1 MFSLFFINRP
11 KFAFVIAIVIMI
23 AGALAIKAIP
33 VNQFPDITPPQ
44 ILVTTAYPG
53 ASADVVEQSVATIIE
68 AQINGVENMLYMSS
82 SSGNDGSY
90 SLTIT
95 FAVGTDPDIA
105 AVNVQNRVVQAT
117 AKLPAEVTQQGVVTK
132 KQSSSMLMVIN
143 IISSDKNH
151 DDVYLSNYTSIY
163 IQDALSRINGV
174 GNVSQFGAKDYGMRV
189 WLSPERLTALNL
201 TATDVANAIRSQN
214 IQASAGQIGSPPFK
228 SEQQFQYTLQ
238 AKGRLTTLEEFENIT
253 IRANEDG
260 SFLRLKDV
268 ARLEIGSQSYA
279 ATSTLNGQPSA
290 AVAVYQAPGANAL
303 TVADDVYKALDKLSE
318 RFPDSLEY
326 KVLYDT
332 TKFVRSSIK
341 EVLNT
346 LMITFFLVVLVTYLF
361 LGDWRSTLIPA
372 IAIPVSLIGT
382 FAVLFAVGFTANTI
396 SLFAIILA
404 IGIVVDDCI
413 VVVENVQRHLT
424 EKNCTPKE
432 ATALAMK
439 EVISPIIAT
448 TLVLMA
454 VFVPVAF
461 MPGITGELYKQFAIT
476 ISVAVAISSI
486 NALTLAPA
494 LSGLLLNK
502 DTGKAKGF
510 LLLFSRLV
518 DGTRNKYMVIVD
530 KLNRHLMV
538 TVIIMAAFI
547 AGTVGLFKMAPTGF
561 LPLEDNGFFMS
572 HIQLPDGASL
582 NRTEEVVADITEMM
596 LTTEGVSDVIAIS
609 GISIISGAA
618 SNAALVI
625 PILTPW
631 EERTDASVQWYNI
644 LGRLNQ
650 QVATIPAAQGFVFPM
665 PAIMGLGTGGGF
677 EAQVLDL
684 VGGTPAELAQAIG
697 SLVYAANQDPR
708 LSRVYST
715 YSANVPQYFIDIDRD
730 KAETL
735 GISVKEIFSTLQTN
749 FGSSYINDFNLYGKV
764 YRVMIQ
770 AEAEYR
776 QSITDL
782 SRLHVRNKNND
793 MVPLTAL
800 VEVSPVLGPQ
810 MISRYNMRKSAT
822 VQGNPGAGLSSGDA
836 LIAFEEVAKKALP
849 DGYAIEW
856 TGTAVQEQE
865 AGSYVLLIFS
875 LAFIFAYL
883 FLVAQYESWT
893 APVAVVLSV
902 VIAIFGALIPIML
915 LPFVS
920 NDLYAQVGIVML
932 IGLASKSAILIVE
945 FAKEQRDN
953 GMSILD
959 AAHTAA
965 KLRFRAV
972 MMTAL
977 SFILGVLPLA
987 FASGAG
993 ASSRM
998 VIGWV
1003 VLVGMLLATFVGT
1016 LFIPSLFV
1024 IMQTMKEKFNPPVS
1038 SQEKNNDMTSL
1049 KD

>member
-11 KFAFVIAIVIMI
+11 KFAFVIAIIIMI
-23 AGALAIKAIP
+23 AGGLAINSIA
-33 VNQFPDITPPQ
+33 VNQFPEITPPQ
-44 ILVTTAYPG
+44 VQVTTSYPG
-53 ASADVVEQSVATIIE
+53 ASADVVAQSVASIIE
-68 AQINGVENMLYMSS
+68 AEVNGVENMLYMSS
-82 SSGNDGSY
+82 SNGNDGSY

-95 FAVGTDPDIA
+95 FEVGTDADIA
-105 AVNVQNRVVQAT
+105 AINVQNRVAQAT
-117 AKLPAEVTQQGVVTK
+117 AKLPAEVTQQGVTTK

-143 IISSDKNH
+143 LVSSDKDH
-151 DDVYLSNYTSIY
+151 DDVYLSNYSSIY

-189 WLSPERLTALNL
+189 WLSPDRLTALNL
-201 TATDVANAIRSQN
+201 TTTDVANAIRSQN
-214 IQASAGQIGSPPFK
+214 IQASAGQIGAAPFK
-228 SEQQFQYTLQ
+228 DSQQFQYTLQ
-238 AKGRLTTLEEFENIT
+238 AKGRLTSVEEFENII
-253 IRANEDG
+253 IRANSDG
-260 SFLRLKDV
+260 SFLRLKHI
-268 ARLEIGSQSYA
+268 ARLELGSQSYSSS
-279 ATSTLNGQPSA
+279 STLNGKPSA
-290 AVAVYQAPGANAL
+290 AIAVYQSPGANAL
-303 TVADDVYKALDKLSE
+303 NVADDVYKALDELAE
-318 RFPDSLEY
+318 RFPDALEY

-332 TKFVRSSIK
+332 TKFVRSSIN
-341 EVLNT
+341 EVIST
-346 LMITFFLVVLVTYLF
+346 LFITFFLVVLVTFLF

-382 FAVLFAVGFTANTI
+382 FAVLFAAGFTANTI
-396 SLFAIILA
+396 SLFAIVLA

-413 VVVENVQRHLT
+413 VVVENVQRHLDEGGPDGPYT
-424 EKNCTPKE
+424 AKE
-432 ATALAMK
+432 ATAVAMK
-439 EVISPIIAT
+439 EVFSPVIAT

-454 VFVPVAF
+454 VFIPVAF

-476 ISVAVAISSI
+476 ISVAVAISSL

-494 LSGLLLNK
+494 LSGLLLNSE
-502 DTGKAKGF
+502 TGKAKGF
-510 LLLFSRLV
+510 LLLFSKAV
-518 DGTRNKYMVIVD
+518 DSTRNKYIKIVD

-547 AGTVGLFKMAPTGF
+547 VGTLGLFKVAPTGF
-561 LPLEDNGFFMS
+561 LPLEDNGYFMS

-582 NRTEEVVADITEMM
+582 NRTEEVLQQVTEMM
-596 LTTEGVSDVIAIS
+596 LEVDGVSDVIAIS
-609 GISIISGAA
+609 GFSIMSGAA

-631 EERTDASVQWYNI
+631 DERTTPPLQWYNI
-644 LGRLNQ
+644 LKKLNQ
-650 QVATIPAAQGFVFPM
+650 KIAAIPSAQGFVFPT
-665 PAIMGLGTGGGF
+665 PPIMGLGTGSGF
-677 EAQVLDL
+677 EAKILDL
-684 VGGTPAELAQAIG
+684 DGGTPDELAQAIR
-697 SLVYAANQDPR
+697 SLVFSANQDPR
-708 LSRVYST
+708 LSRVFST

-730 KAETL
+730 KALTL
-735 GISVKEIFSTLQTN
+735 GISIQEIFSTLQSN

-782 SRLHVRNKNND
+782 SRINIRNSNND
-793 MVPLTAL
+793 MVPLESL
-800 VEVSPVLGPQ
+800 VEVTPILGPQ
-810 MISRYNMRKSAT
+810 LIDRYNMRKAAT
-822 VQGNPGAGLSSGDA
+822 IQGNPGAGFSSGDA
-836 LIAFEEVAKKALP
+836 LVAFEEVAQDALP
-849 DGYAIEW
+849 QGYAIEW

-865 AGSYVLLIFS
+865 AGGYVVLIFS

-893 APVAVVLSV
+893 APVAVILSV
-902 VIAIFGALIPIML
+902 VIAIFGALIPIMVF
-915 LPFVS
+915 PFIN
-920 NDLYAQVGIVML
+920 NDLYAQVGIIML
-932 IGLASKSAILIVE
+932 IGLACKSAILIVE
-945 FAKEQRDN
+945 FAKEQREN

-959 AAHTAA
+959 AAHSAA

-987 FASGAG
+987 FATGAG

-1003 VLVGMLLATFVGT
+1003 VLMGMLLATFVGT

-1024 IMQTMKEKFNPPVS
+1024 IMQTIKEKFNPPN
-1038 SQEKNNDMTSL
+1038 K
-1049 KD
+1049 

>member
-11 KFAFVIAIVIMI
+11 KFAFVIAIIIMI
-23 AGALAIKAIP
+23 AGGLAINSIA
-33 VNQFPDITPPQ
+33 VNQFPEITPPQ
-44 ILVTTAYPG
+44 VQVTTSYPG
-53 ASADVVEQSVATIIE
+53 ASADVVAQSVASIIE
-68 AQINGVENMLYMSS
+68 AEVNGVEDMLYMSS
-82 SSGNDGSY
+82 SNGNDGSY

-95 FAVGTDPDIA
+95 FKVGTDADIA
-105 AVNVQNRVVQAT
+105 AVNVQNRVAQAT
-117 AKLPAEVTQQGVVTK
+117 AKLPAEVTQQGVTTK

-143 IISSDKNH
+143 LISSDKDH
-151 DDVYLSNYTSIY
+151 DDVYLSNYSSIY

-189 WLSPERLTALNL
+189 WLSPDRLTALNL
-201 TATDVANAIRSQN
+201 TTSDVANAIRSQN
-214 IQASAGQIGSPPFK
+214 IQASAGQIGAAPFK
-228 SEQQFQYTLQ
+228 DSQQFQYTLQ
-238 AKGRLTTLEEFENIT
+238 AKGRLTSVEEFENII
-253 IRANEDG
+253 IRANSDG
-260 SFLRLKDV
+260 SFLRLKNI
-268 ARLEIGSQSYA
+268 ARLELGSQSYSSS
-279 ATSTLNGQPSA
+279 STLNGKPA
-290 AVAVYQAPGANAL
+290 AAIAVYQSPGANAL
-303 TVADDVYKALDKLSE
+303 NVADDVYKTLDDLAE
-318 RFPDSLEY
+318 RFPDALEY
-326 KVLYDT
+326 KILYDT
-332 TKFVRSSIK
+332 TKFVRSSIN
-341 EVLNT
+341 EVIST
-346 LMITFFLVVLVTYLF
+346 LFITFFLVVLVTYLF

-382 FAVLFAVGFTANTI
+382 FAVLFAAGFTANTI
-396 SLFAIILA
+396 SLFAIVLA

-413 VVVENVQRHLT
+413 VVVENVQRHLDEGGPDGPYT
-424 EKNCTPKE
+424 AKE
-432 ATALAMK
+432 ATAIAMK
-439 EVISPIIAT
+439 EVFSPVIAT

-476 ISVAVAISSI
+476 ISVAVAISSL

-494 LSGLLLNK
+494 LSGLLLNSE
-502 DTGKAKGF
+502 TGKAKGF
-510 LLLFSRLV
+510 LLLFSRAV
-518 DGTRNKYMVIVD
+518 DSTRDKYIKIVD

-538 TVIIMAAFI
+538 TIVIMAAFI
-547 AGTVGLFKMAPTGF
+547 AGTFGLFKVAPTGF
-561 LPLEDNGFFMS
+561 LPLEDNGYFMS

-582 NRTEEVVADITEMM
+582 NRTEEVLQEVTEMM
-596 LTTEGVSDVIAIS
+596 LEVDGVSDVIAIS
-609 GISIISGAA
+609 GFSIMSGAA

-631 EERTDASVQWYNI
+631 DERTTPPLQWYNI
-644 LGRLNQ
+644 LRKLNQ
-650 QVATIPAAQGFVFPM
+650 KIAAIPSAQAFVFPT
-665 PAIMGLGTGGGF
+665 PPIMGLGTGGGF
-677 EAQVLDL
+677 EAKILDL
-684 VGGTPAELAQAIG
+684 DGGSADELAQAIR
-697 SLVYAANQDPR
+697 SLVFAANQDSR
-708 LSRVYST
+708 LSGVFST

-735 GISVKEIFSTLQTN
+735 GISIQEIFSTLQSN

-782 SRLHVRNKNND
+782 SRINVRNTNND
-793 MVPLTAL
+793 MVPLESL
-800 VEVSPVLGPQ
+800 VEVTPILGPQ
-810 MISRYNMRKSAT
+810 LIDRYNMRKSAT
-822 VQGNPGAGLSSGDA
+822 IQGNPGAGFSSGDA
-836 LIAFEEVAKKALP
+836 LIAFEEVAQDALP

-865 AGSYVLLIFS
+865 AGGYVILIFS

-902 VIAIFGALIPIML
+902 VIAMFGALIPVMVF
-915 LPFVS
+915 PFIN
-920 NDLYAQVGIVML
+920 NDLYAQVGIIML
-932 IGLASKSAILIVE
+932 IGLACKSAILIVE
-945 FAKEQRDN
+945 FAKEQREN

-1003 VLVGMLLATFVGT
+1003 VLMGMLLATFVGT

-1024 IMQTMKEKFNPPVS
+1024 IMQTMKEKFNPPN
-1038 SQEKNNDMTSL
+1038 K
-1049 KD
+1049 

>member
-1 MFSLFFINRP
+1 
-11 KFAFVIAIVIMI
+11 MI
-23 AGALAIKAIP
+23 AGALAINAIP
-33 VNQFPDITPPQ
+33 VNQFPEITPPQ
-44 ILVTTAYPG
+44 VQVSTSYPG
-53 ASADVVEQSVATIIE
+53 ASADVVEQSVAAIIE
-68 AQINGVENMLYMSS
+68 AEINGVENMLYMSS

-90 SLTIT
+90 SLTVT

-105 AVNVQNRVVQAT
+105 AVNVQNRVAQAT
-117 AKLPAEVTQQGVVTK
+117 AKLPSEVTQQGVVTK

-143 IISSDKNH
+143 IISSDKEH

-201 TATDVANAIRSQN
+201 TTTDVANAIRSQN
-214 IQASAGQIGSPPFK
+214 IQASAGQIGSAPFNNA
-228 SEQQFQYTLQ
+228 QQFQYTLK
-238 AKGRLTTLEEFENIT
+238 AKGRLVSVAEFENIT
-253 IRANEDG
+253 IRANSDG
-260 SFLRLKDV
+260 SFLRLKDI
-268 ARLEIGSQSYA
+268 ARLELGSQSYA
-279 ATSTLNGQPSA
+279 ASSTLNGHPAA
-290 AVAVYQAPGANAL
+290 AVAVYQSPGANAL
-303 TVADDVYKALDKLSE
+303 TVADNVYKTLDELKT
-318 RFPDSLEY
+318 RFPEALEY

-332 TKFVRSSIK
+332 TKFVRSSIS
-341 EVLNT
+341 EVLTT
-346 LMITFFLVVLVTYLF
+346 LFITFLLVVLVTYLF

-382 FAVLFAVGFTANTI
+382 FAVLFAAGFTANTI

-413 VVVENVQRHLT
+413 VVVENVQRHLN
-424 EKNCTPKE
+424 ESNCTAKE
-432 ATALAMK
+432 ATASAMK
-439 EVISPIIAT
+439 EVFSPIIAT

-454 VFVPVAF
+454 VFIPVAF

-494 LSGLLLNK
+494 LSGLLLSNE
-502 DTGKAKGF
+502 TGKAKGF

-518 DGTRNKYMVIVD
+518 DNTRDKYISIVD

-538 TVIIMAAFI
+538 TIIIMIAFI
-547 AGTVGLFKMAPTGF
+547 AGTLGLFKMAPTGF

-582 NRTEEVVADITEMM
+582 NRTEEVVQEVTEMM
-596 LTTEGVSDVIAIS
+596 LATDGVSDVIAIS
-609 GISIISGAA
+609 GMSIISGAS
-618 SNAALVI
+618 SNAALII

-631 EERTDASVQWYNI
+631 DERTTQPLQWYNI
-644 LGRLNQ
+644 LGKLNQ

-677 EAQVLDL
+677 EAKVLDL
-684 VGGTPAELAQAIG
+684 TGGSPDELAQAVR
-697 SLVYAANQDPR
+697 SLIFKANQDPR
-708 LSRVYST
+708 LKGVFST
-715 YSANVPQYFIDIDRD
+715 YSANVPQYFIDINRD

-735 GISVKEIFSTLQTN
+735 GISVKEIFSTLQAN

-764 YRVMIQ
+764 YRVMLQ

-782 SRLHVRNKNND
+782 SRIHVRNNNND
-793 MVPLTAL
+793 MVPLNAL
-800 VEVSPVLGPQ
+800 VNVSPVLGPQ
-810 MISRYNMRKSAT
+810 IINRYNMRKSAT
-822 VQGNPGAGLSSGDA
+822 VQGNPGEGYSSGEA
-836 LIAFEEVAKKALP
+836 LIAFAEVAKEALP
-849 DGYAIEW
+849 NGYKIEW
-856 TGTAVQEQE
+856 TGTAAQEQE
-865 AGSYVLLIFS
+865 AGGYVILIFS

-893 APVAVVLSV
+893 APVAVILSV

-915 LPFVS
+915 LPFVN

-953 GMSILD
+953 GMAIID
-959 AAHTAA
+959 AAHSAA

-1003 VLVGMLLATFVGT
+1003 VLMGMLLATFVGT

-1024 IMQTMKEKFNPPVS
+1024 IMQTMKEKFNPRKIEPT
-1038 SQEKNNDMTSL
+1038 EATSIN
-1049 KD
+1049 KHTD

>member
-1 MFSLFFINRP
+1 MFSIFFINRP

-23 AGALAIKAIP
+23 AGVLAINAIP
-33 VNQFPDITPPQ
+33 VNQFPEITPPQ
-44 ILVTTAYPG
+44 VQVSTSYPG
-53 ASADVVEQSVATIIE
+53 ASASVVEQSVASIIE
-68 AQINGVENMLYMSS
+68 AQVNGVENMMYMSS
-82 SSGNDGSY
+82 SNGNDGSY
-90 SLTIT
+90 SLTVT

-105 AVNVQNRVVQAT
+105 AVNVQNRVAQAT
-117 AKLPAEVTQQGVVTK
+117 AMLPSEVTQQGVVTK

-143 IISSDKNH
+143 VISSDESH

-201 TATDVANAIRSQN
+201 TTTDVANAIRSQN
-214 IQASAGQIGSPPFK
+214 VQASAGQIGAPPFK
-228 SEQQFQYTLQ
+228 NDQQFQYTLR
-238 AKGRLTTLEEFENIT
+238 AKGRLSTVAEFENIS

-260 SFLRLKDV
+260 SFLRLKDI
-268 ARLEIGSQSYA
+268 ARLELGSQSYA
-279 ATSTLNGQPSA
+279 SSSTLNGRPSA
-290 AVAVYQAPGANAL
+290 AIAIYQSPGANAL
-303 TVADDVYKALDKLSE
+303 TVADDVYKTLNELAT
-318 RFPDSLEY
+318 RFPDALEY

-332 TKFVRSSIK
+332 TKFVRSSIE
-341 EVLNT
+341 EVLST
-346 LMITFFLVVLVTYLF
+346 LFITFLLVVLVTYLF

-382 FAVLFAVGFTANTI
+382 FAILFAAGFTANTI

-413 VVVENVQRHLT
+413 VVVENVQRHLNEGNVT
-424 EKNCTPKE
+424 AKE

-439 EVISPIIAT
+439 EVFSPIIAT

-454 VFVPVAF
+454 VFIPVAF
-461 MPGITGELYKQFAIT
+461 MPGITGELYKQFAVT
-476 ISVAVAISSI
+476 ISVAVGISSI

-494 LSGLLLNK
+494 LSGLLLSNE
-502 DTGKAKGF
+502 TGKSKGF
-510 LLLFSRLV
+510 LLLFSRMV
-518 DGTRNKYMVIVD
+518 DSTRDKYIKIVD

-538 TVIIMAAFI
+538 TVVIMVTFI
-547 AGTVGLFKMAPTGF
+547 GATLGLFKLAPTGF
-561 LPLEDNGFFMS
+561 LPLEDNGYFMS
-572 HIQLPDGASL
+572 HVQLPDGASL
-582 NRTEEVVADITEMM
+582 NRTEQVVKEVTDLM
-596 LTTEGVSDVIAIS
+596 LKTDGVSDVIAIS
-609 GISIISGAA
+609 GFSIISGAS
-618 SNAALVI
+618 SNAALII

-631 EERTDASVQWYNI
+631 DERTTAPLQWYNI
-644 LGRLNQ
+644 LGKLNQ
-650 QVATIPAAQGFVFPM
+650 QLATIPAAQGFVFPM
-665 PAIMGLGTGGGF
+665 PAIMGLGNGGGF
-677 EAQVLDL
+677 EAKVLDL
-684 VGGTPAELAQAIG
+684 TGGSADELAQAVR
-697 SLVYAANQDPR
+697 SLAFASNQDPR
-708 LSRVYST
+708 LRGVFST

-730 KAETL
+730 KAQTL
-735 GISVKEIFSTLQTN
+735 GISVQEIFSTLQTN

-764 YRVMIQ
+764 YRVMLQ
-770 AEAEYR
+770 AEADYR

-782 SRLHVRNKNND
+782 SRIHVRNKNND
-793 MVPLTAL
+793 MVPLNAL

-810 MISRYNMRKSAT
+810 TINRYNMRKSAT
-822 VQGNPGAGLSSGDA
+822 IQGNPAVGFSSGDA
-836 LIAFEEVAKKALP
+836 LAAFDEIAKQALP

-856 TGTAVQEQE
+856 TGTAAQEQE
-865 AGSYVLLIFS
+865 AGGYVILIFS

-902 VIAIFGALIPIML
+902 VIAIFGALLPIML

-945 FAKEQRDN
+945 FAKEQREK
-953 GMSILD
+953 GLSIIE
-959 AAHTAA
+959 AAHSAA

-993 ASSRM
+993 AASRM
-998 VIGWV
+998 TIGWV
-1003 VLVGMLLATFVGT
+1003 VLMGMVLATFVGL
-1016 LFIPSLFV
+1016 LFIPSLYV
-1024 IMQTMKEKFNPPVS
+1024 IMQTMKERFNPAVKEPVS
-1038 SQEKNNDMTSL
+1038 KTVSGGTD
-1049 KD
+1049 D

>member
-1 MFSLFFINRP
+1 
-11 KFAFVIAIVIMI
+11 
-23 AGALAIKAIP
+23 
-33 VNQFPDITPPQ
+33 
-44 ILVTTAYPG
+44 
-53 ASADVVEQSVATIIE
+53 
-68 AQINGVENMLYMSS
+68 
-82 SSGNDGSY
+82 
-90 SLTIT
+90 
-95 FAVGTDPDIA
+95 
-105 AVNVQNRVVQAT
+105 
-117 AKLPAEVTQQGVVTK
+117 
-132 KQSSSMLMVIN
+132 
-143 IISSDKNH
+143 
-151 DDVYLSNYTSIY
+151 
-163 IQDALSRINGV
+163 
-174 GNVSQFGAKDYGMRV
+174 
-189 WLSPERLTALNL
+189 
-201 TATDVANAIRSQN
+201 
-214 IQASAGQIGSPPFK
+214 
-228 SEQQFQYTLQ
+228 
-238 AKGRLTTLEEFENIT
+238 
-253 IRANEDG
+253 
-260 SFLRLKDV
+260 
-268 ARLEIGSQSYA
+268 
-279 ATSTLNGQPSA
+279 
-290 AVAVYQAPGANAL
+290 
-303 TVADDVYKALDKLSE
+303 
-318 RFPDSLEY
+318 
-326 KVLYDT
+326 
-332 TKFVRSSIK
+332 
-341 EVLNT
+341 
-346 LMITFFLVVLVTYLF
+346 MITFFLVVLVTYLF

-382 FAVLFAVGFTANTI
+382 FAVLFAAGFTANTI

-413 VVVENVQRHLT
+413 VVVENVQRHLN
-424 EKNCTPKE
+424 ESNCSAKE
-432 ATALAMK
+432 ATTAAMK
-439 EVISPIIAT
+439 EVIGPIIAT

-454 VFVPVAF
+454 VFIPVAF
-461 MPGITGELYKQFAIT
+461 MPGITGELYKQFAVT

-494 LSGLLLNK
+494 LSGLLLSNE
-502 DTGKAKGF
+502 TGKAKGF
-510 LLLFSRLV
+510 LLLFSRFV
-518 DGTRNKYMVIVD
+518 DNTRDKYINIVD

-547 AGTVGLFKMAPTGF
+547 IGTLGLFKMAPTGF

-582 NRTEEVVADITEMM
+582 NRTEQVVAEITEMM

-609 GISIISGAA
+609 GISIISGPA
-618 SNAALVI
+618 SNAALII

-631 EERTDASVQWYNI
+631 EDRTTQPLKWYNI
-644 LGRLNQ
+644 LGKLNQ

-677 EAQVLDL
+677 EAKVLDL
-684 VGGTPAELAQAIG
+684 IGGSPDELAQAVR
-697 SLVYAANQDPR
+697 SLVFAANQDPR

-735 GISVKEIFSTLQTN
+735 GISVKEVFSTLQTN

-782 SRLHVRNKNND
+782 SRIHVRNKNND
-793 MVPLTAL
+793 MVPLNSL

-810 MISRYNMRKSAT
+810 MIDRYNMRKSAT
-822 VQGNPGAGLSSGDA
+822 VQGNPGANFSSGEA
-836 LIAFEEVAKKALP
+836 LLAFAEIAKQALP

-856 TGTAVQEQE
+856 TGTASQEQE
-865 AGSYVLLIFS
+865 AGGYVVLIFA

-902 VIAIFGALIPIML
+902 VIAIFGALLPIMF
-915 LPFVS
+915 LPFIN

-945 FAKEQRDN
+945 FAKEQRER
-953 GMSILD
+953 GMTIID
-959 AAHTAA
+959 AAHSAA

-1016 LFIPSLFV
+1016 LFIPSLYV
-1024 IMQTMKEKFNPPVS
+1024 IMQTMKERFNP
-1038 SQEKNNDMTSL
+1038 SL
-1049 KD
+1049 KESASNTIVSKDDS

>member
-11 KFAFVIAIVIMI
+11 KFAFVISIVIMI
-23 AGALAIKAIP
+23 AGALAINSIA
-33 VNQFPDITPPQ
+33 VNQFPEITPPQ
-44 ILVTTAYPG
+44 VQVTTSYPG
-53 ASADVVEQSVATIIE
+53 ASADVVSQSVASIIE
-68 AQINGVENMLYMSS
+68 AEVNGVENMLYMSS
-82 SSGNDGSY
+82 SNGNDGSY
-90 SLTIT
+90 ALTIT

-105 AVNVQNRVVQAT
+105 AVNVQNRVAQAT
-117 AKLPAEVTQQGVVTK
+117 SKLPAEVTQQGVTTK

-143 IISSDKNH
+143 LVSSNPEH
-151 DDVYLSNYTSIY
+151 DDVYLSNYSSIY
-163 IQDALSRINGV
+163 IQDALSRISGV

-201 TATDVANAIRSQN
+201 TTSDVANAIKSQN
-214 IQASAGQIGSPPFK
+214 IQASAGQIGAAPFK
-228 SEQQFQYTLQ
+228 SSQQFQYTLQ
-238 AKGRLTTLEEFENIT
+238 AKGRLVSVEEFENII
-253 IRANEDG
+253 IRANADG
-260 SFLRLKDV
+260 SYLRLKDI
-268 ARLEIGSQSYA
+268 ARLELGSQSY
-279 ATSTLNGQPSA
+279 SSSSKLNGKPA
-290 AVAVYQAPGANAL
+290 AAIAVYQSPGANAL
-303 TVADDVYKALDKLSE
+303 DVADEVHKTLDKLAE
-318 RFPDSLEY
+318 RFPDSVEY

-332 TKFVRSSIK
+332 TKFVRSSIS
-341 EVLNT
+341 EVIST
-346 LMITFFLVVLVTYLF
+346 LFITFGLVVLVTYLF

-396 SLFAIILA
+396 SLFAIVLA

-413 VVVENVQRHLT
+413 VVVENVQRHLN
-424 EKNCTPKE
+424 EGGPDGPLTPKE
-432 ATALAMK
+432 ATAIAMK
-439 EVISPIIAT
+439 EVFSPIIAT

-461 MPGITGELYKQFAIT
+461 MPGITGELYKQFAVT

-494 LSGLLLNK
+494 LSGLLLSSE
-502 DTGKAKGF
+502 TGKPKGF
-510 LLLFSRLV
+510 LLLFSKAV
-518 DGTRNKYMVIVD
+518 DGTRNKYVKVVD

-538 TVIIMAAFI
+538 TIIIMAAFI
-547 AGTVGLFKMAPTGF
+547 AGTLGLFKAAPTGF
-561 LPLEDNGFFMS
+561 LPLEDNGYFMS
-572 HIQLPDGASL
+572 HVQLPDGASL
-582 NRTEEVVADITEMM
+582 NRTEEVMDEITNLM
-596 LTTEGVSDVIAIS
+596 LEVDGVSDVIAIS
-609 GISIISGAA
+609 GYSIMSGAA
-618 SNAALVI
+618 SNAALII

-631 EERTDASVQWYNI
+631 DERTTPELQWYNI
-644 LGRLNQ
+644 LGTLNQ
-650 QVATIPAAQGFVFPM
+650 KLATIPSAQGFVFPM

-677 EAQVLDL
+677 EANVLDL
-684 VGGTPAELAQAIG
+684 NGGTADELAQAIR
-697 SLVYAANQDPR
+697 SLVFNANQDPR
-708 LSRVYST
+708 LSGVFST

-735 GISVKEIFSTLQTN
+735 GISLQEIFSTLQSN

-782 SRLHVRNKNND
+782 SRINIRNKNND
-793 MVPLTAL
+793 MVPLESL
-800 VEVSPVLGPQ
+800 VEITPTLGPQ
-810 MISRYNMRKSAT
+810 VVNRYNMRKSAL
-822 VQGNPGAGLSSGDA
+822 VQGNPGAGFSSGDA
-836 LIAFEEVAKKALP
+836 IIAFEEVAQKALP

-865 AGSYVLLIFS
+865 AGGYVVLIFS

-902 VIAIFGALIPIML
+902 VIAIFGAL
-915 LPFVS
+915 LPVMIFPFMN
-920 NDLYAQVGIVML
+920 NDLYAQVGIIML
-932 IGLASKSAILIVE
+932 IGLACKSAILIVE
-945 FAKEQRDN
+945 FAKEQREN
-953 GMSILD
+953 GLSIID
-959 AAHTAA
+959 AAHSAA

-987 FASGAG
+987 FATGAG

-1003 VLVGMLLATFVGT
+1003 VLVGMLLATCVGT
-1016 LFIPSLFV
+1016 LFIPSLYV
-1024 IMQTMKEKFNPPVS
+1024 LMQSIKERFNPP
-1038 SQEKNNDMTSL
+1038 KA
-1049 KD
+1049 